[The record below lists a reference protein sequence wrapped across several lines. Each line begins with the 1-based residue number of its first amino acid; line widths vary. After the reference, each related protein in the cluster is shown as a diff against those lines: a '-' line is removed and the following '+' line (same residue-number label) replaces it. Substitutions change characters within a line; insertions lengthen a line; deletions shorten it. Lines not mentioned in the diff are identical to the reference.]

1 MSFISNYKIIDSNV
15 LLDFPHIL
23 DEPNLIIASDVLREL
38 DGLKLNKNPEVA
50 FKSRR
55 AAILISKKLKN
66 LTFDN
71 SFEKLEIST
80 DDKLLELTKSY
91 AGELITN
98 DVYLKLK
105 AIAAGIRN
113 SGYGNSNDYTG
124 VFHWHVYVENEID
137 KKDMRM
143 MIEEHVLPARFSLK
157 ENEFLMAHNRD
168 DIATF
173 IY

>member
-1 MSFISNYKIIDSNV
+1 VSFISNYKIIDTNV

-38 DGLKLNKNPEVA
+38 DGLKLNKNSEVA

-55 AAILISKKLKN
+55 AAILISKNLRG

-71 SFEKLEIST
+71 SLEKIELTT

-105 AIAAGIRN
+105 ATAAGVRN

-124 VFHWHVYVENEID
+124 VLHWNVDTENEID
-137 KKDMRM
+137 KKDMLA

>member
-1 MSFISNYKIIDSNV
+1 VSFISNYKIIDTNV

-38 DGLKLNKNPEVA
+38 DGLKLSKNSEVA

-55 AAILISKKLKN
+55 AAILISKNLRG

-71 SFEKLEIST
+71 SLEKIELTT

-105 AIAAGIRN
+105 ATAAGVRN

-124 VFHWHVYVENEID
+124 VLHWNVDTENEID
-137 KKDMRM
+137 KKDMLA